1 MITFKPHTREDVP
14 LRVRCLNDY
23 QTVLYVLDQP
33 SDPTTEELQNK
44 WFDTYEEKFKNG
56 IKKFFTIF
64 SNDESIGFMG
74 LSNMNREIGNA
85 SIFILLCSDE
95 YRRRG
100 IGRLSMN
107 YLIGYAFNDLGLRS
121 LYLEVDKANLI
132 AINLYNR
139 LGFQEI
145 GEDGRFILM
154 TLSRPISLP
163 VVSFMIPS
171 LV

>member
-1 MITFKPHTREDVP
+1 MITFKPHIRDDVP

-23 QTVLYVLDQP
+23 LIVLYVLDQP

-44 WFDTYEEKFKNG
+44 WFDTYEDKFKSG
-56 IKKFFTIF
+56 RKKFFTIF
-64 SNDESIGFMG
+64 SDGTSIGFMG
-74 LSNMNREIGNA
+74 LSNMNREVGSA

-95 YRRRG
+95 YRKRG
-100 IGRLSMN
+100 IGRQSMD
-107 YLIGYAFNDLGLRS
+107 YLIDYSFNGLGLKS
-121 LYLEVDKANLI
+121 LYLEVDRENI
-132 AINLYNR
+132 VAINLYDR
-139 LGFQEI
+139 LGFQRI
-145 GEDGRFILM
+145 GDDGRFILM